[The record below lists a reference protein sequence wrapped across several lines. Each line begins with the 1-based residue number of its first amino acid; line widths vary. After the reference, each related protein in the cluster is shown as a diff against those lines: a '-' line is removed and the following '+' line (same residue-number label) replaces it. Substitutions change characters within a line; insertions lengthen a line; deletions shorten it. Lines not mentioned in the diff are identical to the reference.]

1 MCKLEIKT
9 DGGKRT
15 AAAEKKYEIIRGR
28 TWYEAPPLFSL
39 RDVIARGYEKYG
51 DREAVRWRVRPR
63 DKELKSR
70 TYRDLA
76 RDVARVQ
83 AWLGERLPRGSRIA
97 LVGDNSYPW
106 MVMWLAVASGFGVI
120 VPLDRLLKPQELL
133 PIVRRSQSVM
143 FVYDASW
150 HEHVEAMREELP
162 LLKYRVVMD
171 RGLMTE
177 AQRGA
182 VRESMEE
189 DDTLFILDD
198 ALNGELPEGDP
209 VSALLAPDDPEDDA
223 AILFT
228 SGTSA
233 TAKAVILTNRSIS
246 ADLRALLGSVY
257 FCENMN
263 TLSLL
268 PLHHAFENT
277 CGFLTVLSLGGTIHI
292 CDGLRYIGSNLEEHH
307 VHLTVVV
314 PAVLD
319 AIYRRV
325 VSEAKRAGQLKKLK
339 IGLFISTL
347 LYKLGIDRRRSLFKD
362 VLDKLGGNLRWVIC
376 GAAPVEHETLRFF
389 RAIGVEVLAG
399 YGLTEASPVVGG
411 GNTKV
416 NLFGTIGQPLSGV
429 EVAIDNGRK
438 HGIPGEI
445 LVRSAIVMKGYLDD
459 PEATAE
465 AIDEDGW
472 LHTGDIGYFTR
483 RGGLMITG
491 RSKSMIVLSNGK
503 KIFPEELEALINR
516 HEIVRD
522 SLVFGYEGSPGEIVI
537 TAKIVID
544 EEKFRELQ
552 GSEATEEGFLRA
564 VSSIIEE
571 VNRSLPSFKGIRS
584 YFYSFKDMVKTTTMK
599 VRRGVEL
606 KNIEDIFAQTKASWQ
621 ALRGKNIDDFVE
633 KYCHRGEA
641 LRKQGVTSSN
651 SDR

>member
-1 MCKLEIKT
+1 
-9 DGGKRT
+9 
-15 AAAEKKYEIIRGR
+15 
-28 TWYEAPPLFSL
+28 PPLFSL

-641 LRKQGVTSSN
+641 LREQGVTSSN